1 MQYALLQCRAVHNLA
16 LAKLAGG
23 QPGNVSCVDTG
34 GRNRAGSAAAA
45 SESRAPSTSASSSS
59 VLPRPML
66 TSNGVRAQRCQRRL
80 PAPGMIRVCGV
91 LGS

>member
-1 MQYALLQCRAVHNLA
+1 VQYALLQCRAVHNLA

-66 TSNGVRAQRCQRRL
+66 TSTACGRSAASAACPH
-80 PAPGMIRVCGV
+80 PA
-91 LGS
+91 